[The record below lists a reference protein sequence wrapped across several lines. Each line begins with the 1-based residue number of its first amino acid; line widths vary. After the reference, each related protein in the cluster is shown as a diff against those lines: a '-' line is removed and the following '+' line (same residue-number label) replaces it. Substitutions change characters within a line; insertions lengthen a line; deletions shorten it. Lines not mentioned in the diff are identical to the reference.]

1 MSQSN
6 MQICIH
12 LDVFDC
18 LLDLPHKVQGKVKEF
33 IRKFQRQ
40 PDSPGIRREKIQ
52 GAKHLY
58 SVRIDQ
64 KYRGVTFN
72 PPRSRVVILLYV
84 GDHDDAYAWA
94 TRHTCQVNAVT
105 GVLQVYSSVAVV
117 PPDSVKPPANIS
129 PAPQTK
135 GLLDTLQLRDRQVLR
150 LGIPEEL
157 IPLAR
162 SINHEDDYDRLKD
175 HFSQD
180 AQDALCMLLA
190 GYEYNQVLDELY
202 QSHTSMRAI
211 DSVSLTPSS
220 SIHRKLGSDP
230 RMPLG
235 RPRDS
240 SGDKAAPTI
249 SPLEADGS
257 EKGPSD
263 TEESAIDTQSQ
274 LEEIQYLV
282 GYVGASVHPEE
293 SPSDMEEAA
302 IDTDN
307 IAAALARTG
316 SRAHFWVVDDEE
328 ELKRMLD
335 APLDKWRIFLHPS
348 QRRLVDK
355 QWNGPVRVLGGAGT
369 GKTVVA
375 MHRARWLLQFHAL
388 EAESKILFLTF
399 SANLAEDLKRNLR
412 ALIASEADFKRLEV
426 IHLDSWVFRFLKQ
439 NQSSFRIMYDNAETH
454 VLRDQAWIEAIQEY
468 GTNLEFDQRFY
479 EDEWRHVVLAQGA
492 FSQAEYLRVQRTG
505 RGAPL
510 TRTKRA
516 QIWKVFE
523 AFRARLKASGYV
535 EREDGFR
542 EARQIIEANGLR
554 RPYAS
559 VIVDEAQDLGNEA
572 FRLIQALAHPVP
584 TDADAEPD
592 LKNRLFIVGD
602 AHQRIYG
609 RHVVLGQCGIDI
621 RGRSRRLRINYRTS
635 EPVLKTAAAI
645 MDGESVDDLNGGL
658 DSLRGYRSL
667 YGGPE
672 PYYLSF
678 NSFLEAVEGVVAWIE
693 NLRRNQSL
701 NYGDF
706 CLVARKNR
714 TLDQWDEA
722 LQNNGLDAYRL
733 RRNNPDTGDIDA
745 VRLSTA
751 HRVKGLEF
759 FCVVILDAD
768 AGSYPDLKHKPLE
781 AGASVVQQ
789 WQQGERAL
797 LHVAVSRAKRHLALC
812 TTTGHFSSFLPLL
825 P

>member
-6 MQICIH
+6 MQVGIY

-18 LLDLPHKVQGKVKEF
+18 LLDLPRQAQGKVKEF
-33 IRKFQRQ
+33 IRKFRRH
-40 PDSPGIRREKIQ
+40 PDLPGINREKIR
-52 GAKHLY
+52 GTKHLY

-64 KYRGVTFN
+64 KYRGVTFS
-72 PPRSRVVILLYV
+72 PPRSGAVILMYV

-94 TRHTCQVNAVT
+94 TRHTCQVNPEN
-105 GVLQVYSSVAVV
+105 GILQVFLSENTAAPSAEVAA
-117 PPDSVKPPANIS
+117 PAHGS
-129 PAPQTK
+129 PAPQAQ
-135 GLLDTLQLRDRQVLR
+135 GLLDALQMRDRQALR
-150 LGIPEEL
+150 LGIPEDL

-162 SINHEDDYDRLKD
+162 SIHHEDDYEQLKE
-175 HFSQD
+175 HFPQE
-180 AQDALCMLLA
+180 AQDALYMLLA
-190 GYEYNQVLDELY
+190 GYEYGQALDEL
-202 QSHTSMRAI
+202 H
-211 DSVSLTPSS
+211 
-220 SIHRKLGSDP
+220 
-230 RMPLG
+230 
-235 RPRDS
+235 
-240 SGDKAAPTI
+240 
-249 SPLEADGS
+249 
-257 EKGPSD
+257 
-263 TEESAIDTQSQ
+263 QSQ
-274 LEEIQYLV
+274 AEEPDV
-282 GYVGASVHPEE
+282 
-293 SPSDMEEAA
+293 
-302 IDTDN
+302 DTDN
-307 IAAALARTG
+307 IAAALARSG

-348 QRRLVDK
+348 QRRLVDRH
-355 QWNGPVRVLGGAGT
+355 WNGPVRVLGGAGT

-399 SANLAEDLKRNLR
+399 SATLAEDLKRNLR
-412 ALIASEADFKRLEV
+412 ALLASEADFNRLEV

-439 NQSSFRIMYDNAETH
+439 NQSSFRILYDNAETY

-479 EDEWRHVVLAQGA
+479 EDEWRYVVLAQGA

-505 RGAPL
+505 RGAAL
-510 TRTKRA
+510 TRSKRA

-542 EARQIIEANGLR
+542 EARQIIETNGLR
-554 RPYAS
+554 RPYAA

-572 FRLIQALAHPVP
+572 FRLIQALAHPAP
-584 TDADAEPD
+584 TDADAEPE

-602 AHQRIYG
+602 AHQRIYD
-609 RHVVLGQCGIDI
+609 RHVVLGRCGIDI

-645 MDGESVDDLNGGL
+645 MDGETVDDLNGGL
-658 DSLRGYRSL
+658 DNLRAYRSL

-672 PYYLSF
+672 PYYLPF
-678 NSFLEAVEGVVAWIE
+678 ASFLEAVEGVVAWIE
-693 NLRRNQSL
+693 NLRRNHTL

-714 TLDQWDEA
+714 TLDQWAEA
-722 LQNNGLDAYRL
+722 LQHSGLDTYRL
-733 RRNNPDTGDIDA
+733 QRNNPDTGDIDA

-759 FCVVILDAD
+759 FCVAILDAD
-768 AGSYPDLKHKPLE
+768 AGSYPDLKYKPSE
-781 AGASVVQQ
+781 AEASVVQQ
-789 WQQGERAL
+789 WQQRERAL
-797 LHVAVSRAKRHLALC
+797 LHVAVSRARRHLALC
-812 TTTGHFSSFLPLL
+812 TATGDFSCFLP
-825 P
+825 PPP